1 MRNQLRVT
9 GLVAALTLFG
19 GGLLLSWFTHGS
31 GVVHDDLKRNI
42 SIPKQLTVPLQVQA
56 AYNGTDM
63 FFRYRWPAQKP
74 GIFHDVVKFEDG
86 KWVRKGAGNPG
97 PELSGLQ
104 EDRVAMMLDD
114 GSVPEFARY
123 GGYLAIGSGIATFT
137 KHANGDEVKA
147 QPYLGK
153 KLKQEEV
160 SKSLPGTRTDIDDW
174 ASVQPE
180 EKLKAQREAGY
191 FLDLWHWRGHRSNPI
206 NMSDDQV
213 IAEGRM
219 GDEGKSAAGSN
230 WDGEKKQP
238 KLMFNAAA
246 TGYKAL
252 KWDDVQQGKIDQD
265 STYFLR
271 EGEAV
276 AFDPAAGWVNGDTLP
291 RRTLRT
297 PEGSMADI
305 AVQGKGRWADGYW
318 DVTLSRKLDT
328 GHPLDDKVLKDQGA
342 YSVAFA
348 VHRNATGGRWH
359 YVSLPSSLGLGR
371 AGDIVAQRF
380 EGAAPQQWKDQWSNV
395 TLFYPGQVSW
405 PMLNSAK
412 HAGAE
417 NIKKGVPVKYRHSES
432 QLANYGVEAEFADE
446 IRRQWLLTLVSGVFL
461 IAAFGIAFNQLLKR
475 KEGV

>member
-1 MRNQLRVT
+1 MPNQLRVK
-9 GLVAALTLFG
+9 GLVAALALFG
-19 GGLLLSWFTHGS
+19 GGLLLSWFTHGN

-63 FFRYRWPAQKP
+63 FFRYRWPSEKP

-97 PELSGLQ
+97 PEASGLQ

-180 EKLKAQREAGY
+180 DKLKAQREAGY

-328 GHPLDDKVLKDQGA
+328 NHPLDDKVLKDQGA

-380 EGAAPQQWKDQWSNV
+380 EGAAPQWKDHWSNV

-446 IRRQWLLTLVSGVFL
+446 IRRQWLLTLVGGVFL
-461 IAAFGIAFNQLLKR
+461 IAAFGIALNQLLKR

>member
-1 MRNQLRVT
+1 MQKQWKRK
-9 GLVAALTLFG
+9 GLFVALALFG
-19 GGLLLSWFTHGS
+19 SGLLLSWLTHGT
-31 GVVHDDLKRNI
+31 GVVQNDPKRNI
-42 SIPKQLTVPLQVQA
+42 SIPKQLSVPLQVQA

-63 FFRYRWPAQKP
+63 FFRYRWPAAKP

-97 PELSGLQ
+97 PEKDGIH

-123 GGYLAIGSGIATFT
+123 GGYMAIGSGIDTFT
-137 KHANGDEVKA
+137 RHATGDEVKA
-147 QPYLGK
+147 HPHLGK
-153 KLKQEEV
+153 KLKGDVV
-160 SKSLPGTRTDIDDW
+160 SKSLPGTRTDINDW
-174 ASVQPE
+174 SSVVPE
-180 EKLKAQREAGY
+180 AKLQAQREAGY

-213 IAEGRM
+213 IAEARL
-219 GDEGKSAAGSN
+219 GDEGKSASGSN
-230 WDGEKKQP
+230 WDADKKQP

-252 KWDDVQQGKIDQD
+252 KWDEVQQGKVSQE

-276 AFDPAAGWVNGDTLP
+276 PFDPAAGWVNGDTLP
-291 RRTLRT
+291 RRTLRS

-305 AVQGKGRWADGYW
+305 AVQGKGRWADGFW
-318 DVTLSRKLDT
+318 DVTLTRKLDT
-328 GHPLDDKVLKDQGA
+328 GHPLDDKILRDQGA
-342 YSVAFA
+342 YAVAFA
-348 VHRNATGGRWH
+348 IHRDATGARWH
-359 YVSLPSSLGLGR
+359 YISLPASLGLGR

-380 EGAAPQQWKDQWSNV
+380 EGAAPVWKDQWFNV

-405 PMLNSAK
+405 PHLNSKK

-417 NIKKGVPVKYRHSES
+417 FIAKGQPVSTHHSVE
-432 QLANYGVEAEFADE
+432 QLQHYGVEAEFADE
-446 IRRQWLLTLVSGVFL
+446 ILRQWLWTLLAGIAL
-461 IAAFGIAFNQLLKR
+461 IATFGIALNQLLKR
-475 KEGV
+475 NEGV

>member
-1 MRNQLRVT
+1 MSDRLRVK
-9 GLVAALTLFG
+9 GLVAAVALFG
-19 GGLLLSWFTHGS
+19 GGLLLSWVTHGT
-31 GVVHDDLKRNI
+31 GVVKDDPKRNI

-63 FFRYRWPAQKP
+63 FFRYRWPAEKP

-97 PELSGLQ
+97 PEPSGMH
-104 EDRVAMMLDD
+104 EDRVSMMLDD
-114 GSVPEFARY
+114 GRVPEFARY
-123 GGYLAIGSGIATFT
+123 GGFLAIGSGIATFT
-137 KHANGDEVKA
+137 RHASSDEAKA
-147 QPYLGK
+147 HPYLGK

-160 SKSLPGTRTDIDDW
+160 TKFLPDTRTDIEDW

-180 EKLKAQREAGY
+180 AKLKAQREAGY

-213 IAEGRM
+213 IAEGRL
-219 GDEGKSAAGSN
+219 GDGGKSAAASN

-238 KLMFNAAA
+238 KLMFNAAV

-252 KWDDVQQGKIDQD
+252 KWDDIQQGKVAQD
-265 STYFLR
+265 STYFLL

-276 AFDPAAGWVNGDTLP
+276 PFDPAAGWTNGDTLP
-291 RRTLRT
+291 RRTLRK

-305 AVQGKGRWADGYW
+305 AVQGKGRWADGFW
-318 DVTLSRKLDT
+318 DVTLTRKLDT
-328 GHPLDDKVLKDQGA
+328 GSPLDDKILKDQGA

-359 YVSLPSSLGLGR
+359 YVSLPISLGLGR

-380 EGAAPQQWKDQWSNV
+380 EGTAPSWKDQWSKV
-395 TLFYPGQVSW
+395 ELFYPGQVSW
-405 PMLNSAK
+405 PHLNSSK

-417 NIKKGVPVKYRHSES
+417 FIRKGLPVSTHHSVD
-432 QLANYGVEAEFADE
+432 QLKHYGIEAEFADE
-446 IRRQWLLTLVSGVFL
+446 IQRQWLLTLVAGVAL
-461 IAAFGIAFNQLLKR
+461 ILAFGFALNQLLKR